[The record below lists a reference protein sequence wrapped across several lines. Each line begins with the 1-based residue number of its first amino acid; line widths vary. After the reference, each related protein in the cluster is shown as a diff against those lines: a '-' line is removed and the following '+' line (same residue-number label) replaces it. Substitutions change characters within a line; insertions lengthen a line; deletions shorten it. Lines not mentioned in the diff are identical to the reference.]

1 MKALPSFIEDS
12 LLFKMPL
19 LERDSQGKISSSV
32 TSQHIHTRTRRRLAR
47 ILKDKKKLQRQA

>member
-1 MKALPSFIEDS
+1 MKALPIFIEDS

-32 TSQHIHTRTRRRLAR
+32 TSQHLQTKTRRRLAR
-47 ILKDKKKLQRQA
+47 ILNNKKKLQRQA

>member
-12 LLFKMPL
+12 PLFKMPL

-32 TSQHIHTRTRRRLAR
+32 TSQYLQTRTRRRLAR
-47 ILKDKKKLQRQA
+47 ILNDKKKLQRQA